1 MRSGYIF
8 RRPVRRPAI
17 SLLSLSI
24 HLLFSIHLSAQDHS
38 GVARKLP
45 AGDST
50 GIAVSDLSDNSRLT
64 LVGFVQVDGGSG
76 GAQKGVCN
84 LVANIDSR
92 RSMSLNGKWQ
102 YLVDPYETGFYDY
115 RFKER
120 RQSDPEA
127 YWSSDQPLN
136 KTDRKEHGYID
147 KYTLRVPG
155 DWNSQDNKF
164 LYYEGTIWYKKSFDY
179 TKTKPSDK
187 VFLYFGAV
195 NYQADVYLNGIKLG
209 MHKGG
214 FTPFNFAIPDSLLKK
229 TDNYLVVKVD
239 NKRHAD
245 EIPTLNTDWWN
256 YGGITRDV
264 KLLELPD
271 VSAIMDYSLQLKPGD
286 RQPMKPGDKLAGKS
300 GQTHSPIPGDPEQ
313 RNPAHLLTHEVTG
326 WVQLSNASVGEEII
340 IDIPELSLRETFAV
354 RAGLARIDFNL
365 PAYQPWSPEH
375 PKCYRIIISSRNDR
389 VEEKIGFRTVEVQ
402 GKKLLLNGKPVFL
415 RGISI
420 HEEIAKE
427 QRRAYSRTD
436 ALHLLGMARELGC
449 NMVRLAHYP
458 HNEHMAR
465 VADSLGLLIWSEI
478 PVYWTIDFS
487 NPEVLEKAKNQLQ
500 EMISRDRNRASVIIW
515 SVGNETPVSEARTGF
530 MKTLL
535 ETAREQDPTRL
546 VSAALEVNYY
556 SAENQRSVDDP
567 LGQYVDLVAFNE
579 YLGWYGGT
587 PASCRLAN
595 WGTKYDKPM
604 FISETGAEA
613 VGGYHADSLTLWSE
627 EFQQWYY
634 REQIAM
640 LRRMPDNFIGISPWV
655 LTDFRSPRRNNPVY
669 QDGWNKKGLIDQ
681 NGQKKKAFY
690 VLQKFYSDI
699 KIQGGVIKK

>member
-1 MRSGYIF
+1 MRCSIIIC
-8 RRPVRRPAI
+8 RV
-17 SLLSLSI
+17 LSRLTVPF
-24 HLLFSIHLSAQDHS
+24 LFFSIHLSAQDHS
-38 GVARKLP
+38 GVTSLITNAE
-45 AGDST
+45 
-50 GIAVSDLSDNSRLT
+50 SRH
-64 LVGFVQVDGGSG
+64 S
-76 GAQKGVCN
+76 A
-84 LVANIDSR
+84 
-92 RSMSLNGKWQ
+92 SLNGKWQ

-120 RQSDPEA
+120 RQNDPEA
-127 YWSSDQPLN
+127 YWSSDKPLN

-155 DWNSQDNKF
+155 DWNSQDAKF
-164 LYYEGTIWYKKSFDY
+164 LYYEGTVWYKKSFDY
-179 TKTKPSDK
+179 AKSKPADK
-187 VFLYFGAV
+187 MFLYFGAV

-214 FTPFNFAIPDSLLKK
+214 FTPFNFEIPDSVLKK

-264 KLLELPD
+264 KLIELPPT
-271 VSAIMDYSLQLKPGD
+271 SAILDYAIQLKPKE
-286 RQPMKPGDKLAGKS
+286 P
-300 GQTHSPIPGDPEQ
+300 
-313 RNPAHLLTHEVTG
+313 LTNNVIG
-326 WVQLSNASVGEEII
+326 WVQLSNASPGEEII

-354 RAGLARIDFNL
+354 TAGKAMIDFNL
-365 PAYQPWSPEH
+365 PAFQRWSPEH
-375 PKCYRIIISSRNDR
+375 PKCYRVIISSRSDR

-402 GKKLLLNGKPVFL
+402 GKKLLLNGEPVFL

-420 HEEIAKE
+420 HEEIAGE
-427 QRRAYSRTD
+427 RRRANSRQD
-436 ALHLLGMARELGC
+436 AIHLLGMARELGC

-458 HNEHMAR
+458 HNEQMVR
-465 VADSLGLLIWSEI
+465 MADSLGLLVWSEI

-487 NPEVLEKAKNQLQ
+487 NPDVLAKAKGQLQ
-500 EMISRDRNRASVIIW
+500 EMISRDRNRSSVIIW
-515 SVGNETPVSEARTGF
+515 SVGNETPVSEARNNF

-535 ETAREQDPTRL
+535 ETARMQDPTRL

-556 SAENQRSVDDP
+556 SLENQRSVDDP

-595 WGTKYDKPM
+595 WATKYDKPM

-640 LRRMPDNFIGISPWV
+640 LQRMPDNFIGISPWI
-655 LTDFRSPRRNNPVY
+655 LSDFRSPRRNNPIY

-690 VLQKFYSDI
+690 VLQKYYTGI
-699 KIQGGVIKK
+699 RAKKSHRESGQQKYFQR